1 MDYTIFRKINN
12 LSGESEFLDTLMVW
26 SSEYVTIALAIAVV
40 TFMILGFRS
49 RNALRTAFFTI
60 VATGISM
67 GIGYLIK
74 GLTYR
79 PRPFLEHD
87 VNLIIAHNTASS
99 FPSNHTL
106 AAFTIALSIFL
117 FHKKVGTVLLV
128 LATFIGFSRIF
139 LGHHYPSDVLGGFV
153 IALVVVSLLKL
164 LYNRLFRQKEKQQSR
179 RGSKE
184 IHY

>member
-26 SSEYVTIALAIAVV
+26 SSEYVTIILALAVV
-40 TFMILGFRS
+40 VFMILGFKS
-49 RNALRTAFFTI
+49 RTSLRTALFTVI
-60 VATGISM
+60 SIGLSM

-139 LGHHYPSDVLGGFV
+139 LGHHYPLDVLGGFV
-153 IALVVVSLLKL
+153 IALLVVSLLKL
-164 LYNRLFRQKEKQQSR
+164 LYNQFFGRKEEQQSR

-184 IHY
+184 IPY